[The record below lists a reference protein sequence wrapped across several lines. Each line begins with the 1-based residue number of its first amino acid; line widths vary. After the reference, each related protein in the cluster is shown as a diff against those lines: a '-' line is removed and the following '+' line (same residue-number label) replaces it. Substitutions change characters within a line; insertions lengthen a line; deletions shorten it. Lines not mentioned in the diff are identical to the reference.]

1 MIEIIFAS
9 SKFKIVSKLIQ
20 VRFLRFLYCKITLLE
35 KAIEAEDVIAQL
47 SFNEHSSYWLELFN
61 I

>member
-47 SFNEHSSYWLELFN
+47 SFNEHSSY
-61 I
+61 

>member
-1 MIEIIFAS
+1 MIEIISAS

-20 VRFLRFLYCKITLLE
+20 VRFIRFLYCNILE

-47 SFNEHSSYWLELFN
+47 SFNEHSSY
-61 I
+61 